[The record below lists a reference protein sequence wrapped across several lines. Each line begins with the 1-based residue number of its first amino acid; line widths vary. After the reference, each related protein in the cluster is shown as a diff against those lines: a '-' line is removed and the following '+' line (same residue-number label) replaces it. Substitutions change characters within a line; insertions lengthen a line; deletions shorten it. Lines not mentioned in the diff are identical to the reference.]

1 MTANDRGTSGRSS
14 RRRFLAGLA
23 GVGGVALAGC
33 SALSWND
40 ETSSSVRF
48 SAGDVD
54 AALGDV
60 DPVEFSWPV
69 PVRPDSTALE
79 GALERVDTLL
89 ADVPDALEPED
100 VPNGV
105 VRTEIVEQRDE
116 ATAGRD
122 DAGDATGD
130 AQYHALRE
138 SRSARQ
144 AARHAL
150 TSWFVVRFA
159 DEDDPDRR
167 TRLLEEL
174 RDERGAVRSVARDRH
189 DGIDY
194 RGTDTGD
201 GRLRASLYAYRRE
214 SDLARAAATLDR
226 WSVAAGDDA
235 LELGESAGELEH
247 ATATVEAWDHL
258 DERYR
263 AGLESEGDGEGGTDL
278 QPVFE
283 DALER
288 SIEAA
293 DAADFPEQDEEWLEG
308 VGLGDLED
316 SYLEHTVW
324 RAGQPVDSARK
335 RLKTAT
341 DDGELGT
348 ALHRALEFEVAL
360 RAFESVRDRIAGGGF
375 ADPSLEDVLAERSA
389 ALEAAEGVRDL
400 EVAGEPVS
408 PSESPSLAAYVLA
421 ETLRGIEWADDGLRR
436 AAERDPETNVS
447 LGDQYRDYAIARG
460 RLEGFREAVETF
472 RGRVLE

>member
-1 MTANDRGTSGRSS
+1 MTANDRGAAGRSS

-33 SALSWND
+33 SALPWND

-48 SAGDVD
+48 SAGDVE
-54 AALGDV
+54 AALEDV

-79 GALERVDTLL
+79 AALERVDTLL
-89 ADVPDALEPED
+89 AEVPDGLDPED

-105 VRTEIVEQRDE
+105 VRNGIVEQRDE
-116 ATAGRD
+116 AVAGRD
-122 DAGDATGD
+122 DAADATGD
-130 AQYHALRE
+130 AQYRALRE

-150 TSWFVVRFA
+150 TSWLAVRFE
-159 DEDDPDRR
+159 DEDDTDRR

-174 RDERGAVRSVARDRH
+174 RDERGSVRSVARDRH
-189 DGIDY
+189 DGIEY

-214 SDLARAAATLDR
+214 SDLGRAAATLDR
-226 WSVAAGDDA
+226 WSVAASDDP
-235 LELGESAGELEH
+235 LELGEGAGTLEH
-247 ATATVEAWDHL
+247 ATATVDVWEHL

-263 AGLESEGDGEGGTDL
+263 ADL
-278 QPVFE
+278 QDDGADLEPAFE

-308 VGLGDLED
+308 VGLGDLDD
-316 SYLEHTVW
+316 SYLELTVW

-335 RLKTAT
+335 RLKTAA

-348 ALHRALEFEVAL
+348 ALYRGLEFEVAH
-360 RAFESVRDRIAGGGF
+360 RAFESVRDRIAGGEFG
-375 ADPSLEDVLAERSA
+375 DPSLEDVLAERTA
-389 ALEAAEGVRDL
+389 ALAAAEEIRDL

-408 PSESPSLAAYVLA
+408 PSSPSLAAYVLA

-460 RLEGFREAVETF
+460 RLEGFGEAVETF